1 MTGNRGWR
9 GEDDNPPLHGYNG
22 RTMKL
27 DQATC
32 QAELT
37 ANNLIPRKY
46 HGQVFTTDPLVIG
59 KFIEAVQSIYRPG
72 TKIVEIGGGLGYLT
86 EPLVRNFDDVDC
98 LEIDDD
104 LFGIL
109 ATKFCQPDGLNNS
122 DPEQGRRVGLYKK
135 FIQEKTGFCH
145 SERSRGTNKK
155 SIHND
160 LLANSKEKDINE
172 NKNFIQNHVSQEK
185 NDFDEQ
191 INRNNKIVH
200 KTGLRL
206 IKEDILEYEVPKSDY
221 LLVGNIPFHL
231 SGRLYRKFMS
241 EIDHKPYGMVFIT
254 DKQYAKTLMGQP
266 PRCYRV
272 SLQAQAYGDIEIIA
286 DVPPASVYPPPK
298 VMCCIMKITHNPTP
312 LPQDFWKVVNYHYE
326 NFPTK
331 EVESP
336 KTLSL
341 KDWIELAEKSI
352 LF

>member
-1 MTGNRGWR
+1 
-9 GEDDNPPLHGYNG
+9 
-22 RTMKL
+22 MKL
-27 DQATC
+27 DQSTC
-32 QAELT
+32 KAELE

-46 HGQVFTTDPLVIG
+46 HGQVFTTDPLVID
-59 KFIEAVQSIYRPG
+59 KFIETVKSIYYPG

-86 EPLVRNFDDVDC
+86 EPLIQNFDEVDC

-104 LFGIL
+104 LLAIL
-109 ATKFCQPDGLNNS
+109 N
-122 DPEQGRRVGLYKK
+122 KK
-135 FIQEKTGFCH
+135 FIQDE
-145 SERSRGTNKK
+145 SRSLNNYFVQKEDDLLNKK

-160 LLANSKEKDINE
+160 FLAINKEKYINK
-172 NKNFIQNHVSQEK
+172 NKNFIQENTSQEK
-185 NDFDEQ
+185 NNNVEQ
-191 INRNNKIVH
+191 IIRNNKIAQDS
-200 KTGLRL
+200 GLRL
-206 IKEDILEYEVPKSDY
+206 LKEDILEYEVPKEDY

-241 EIDHKPYGMVFIT
+241 DIDHKPYGMVFIT

-272 SLQAQAYGDIEIIA
+272 SLQAQAYGEIEIVA

-298 VMCCIMKITHNPTP
+298 VTCCVMKITHNPTP
-312 LPQDFWKVVNYHYE
+312 LPQNFWKVVNHHYE

-341 KDWIELAEKSI
+341 QDWIRLAKQQ
-352 LF
+352 

>member
-1 MTGNRGWR
+1 
-9 GEDDNPPLHGYNG
+9 
-22 RTMKL
+22 
-27 DQATC
+27 
-32 QAELT
+32 
-37 ANNLIPRKY
+37 
-46 HGQVFTTDPLVIG
+46 
-59 KFIEAVQSIYRPG
+59 
-72 TKIVEIGGGLGYLT
+72 LGYLT
-86 EPLVRNFDDVDC
+86 EPLIQHFNDVDC
-98 LEIDDD
+98 LEIDED

-109 ATKFCQPDGLNNS
+109 N
-122 DPEQGRRVGLYKK
+122 KK
-135 FIQEKTGFCH
+135 FIQNNSGSLNNNFVQNDFEL
-145 SERSRGTNKK
+145 SNKK
-155 SIHND
+155 SIHSEFLSKNKEKAGNENKD
-160 LLANSKEKDINE
+160 FIQCTISKEK
-172 NKNFIQNHVSQEK
+172 
-185 NDFDEQ
+185 NDNVEQ
-191 INRNNKIVH
+191 INRNNKIVQD
-200 KTGLRL
+200 KGFRL
-206 IKEDILEYEVPKSDY
+206 IKEDILEYKPPKSDY